1 MVQAMVWLK
10 LHLAWNSH
18 YKFKFYFCLR
28 VHSLHRWWFFF
39 LFVFS
44 FVFRKVRDK
53 PHESWTEVE
62 PENNGGWGRRGARR
76 EGIIFFCLTLPGC
89 INMIYKWKF
98 HPKNCQLHRLK
109 NYHNMEKKFTQP
121 VLEISKEGKYF
132 QICFLFNE
140 TFKYS
145 MYK

>member
-39 LFVFS
+39 CLFFLLW
-44 FVFRKVRDK
+44 FVKLEINRKKAELRSNQK
-53 PHESWTEVE
+53 TM
-62 PENNGGWGRRGARR
+62 GGRGGEGRGARR
-76 EGIIFFCLTLPGC
+76 EGIIFFCLTLRGC

-109 NYHNMEKKFTQP
+109 NSLSQY
-121 VLEISKEGKYF
+121 GKNIYTT
-132 QICFLFNE
+132 CFRDLKIRKIFSNLF
-140 TFKYS
+140 S
-145 MYK
+145 I

>member
-18 YKFKFYFCLR
+18 YKLSFTFVSEFIACIDGG
-28 VHSLHRWWFFF
+28 FF

-44 FVFRKVRDK
+44 FVVHKVRDK

-76 EGIIFFCLTLPGC
+76 EGIIFFCLTLRGC

-109 NYHNMEKKFTQP
+109 NSLSQYGKKIYTTCFRD
-121 VLEISKEGKYF
+121 LKIRKIFSNLFSIYWNF
-132 QICFLFNE
+132 QVQHV
-140 TFKYS
+140 
-145 MYK
+145 

>member
-28 VHSLHRWWFFF
+28 VHSLHRWCF
-39 LFVFS
+39 FVFS
-44 FVFRKVRDK
+44 FVVRKLRDK

-62 PENNGGWGRRGARR
+62 PENNGGRSEERRHH
-76 EGIIFFCLTLPGC
+76 FFCLTLRGC

-109 NYHNMEKKFTQP
+109 NSLPQYGKKMYTT
-121 VLEISKEGKYF
+121 
-132 QICFLFNE
+132 CFRDLKIRKIFSNLF
-140 TFKYS
+140 S
-145 MYK
+145 I

>member
-44 FVFRKVRDK
+44 FVVRKVRDK

-109 NYHNMEKKFTQP
+109 NSLSQYGKKIYTT
-121 VLEISKEGKYF
+121 
-132 QICFLFNE
+132 CFRDLKRRKIFSNLF
-140 TFKYS
+140 S
-145 MYK
+145 I